1 MIHLFKDPNQFTA
14 KQFCDALRAIHPT
27 DHQRKM
33 LQVHYSA
40 LNHTLTASQMSEA
53 LGYAR
58 EHYTAN
64 ILYGGFASK
73 LAKELHFDCGENPE
87 VFILSTFNEKPP
99 WIWIMRPP
107 LVKALEELGWVEEK
121 EALMPVVEVESPP
134 ERITATVSR
143 ILRDTDVARSLR
155 LATTIV
161 AKSAKFKFKQRL
173 TVTTSRF
180 TTFDHSA
187 AVTMAWTSTRIC

>member
-1 MIHLFKDPNQFTA
+1 
-14 KQFCDALRAIHPT
+14 
-27 DHQRKM
+27 M

-40 LNHTLTASQMSEA
+40 LNHTLTASQVVRSPRSRQATLHCEYP
-53 LGYAR
+53 L
-58 EHYTAN
+58 T
-64 ILYGGFASK
+64 GGFASK

-134 ERITATVSR
+134 ERITSHRQPGSSR
-143 ILRDTDVARSLR
+143 HGRRAGSLEARYHYRCQDLP
-155 LATTIV
+155 
-161 AKSAKFKFKQRL
+161 KFKFKQRL